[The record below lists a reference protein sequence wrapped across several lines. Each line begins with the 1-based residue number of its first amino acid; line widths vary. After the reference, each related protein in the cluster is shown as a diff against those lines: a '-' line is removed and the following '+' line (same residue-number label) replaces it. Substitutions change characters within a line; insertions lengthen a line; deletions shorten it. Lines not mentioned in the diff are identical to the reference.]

1 MSKKIPLTAQI
12 GDSEIRL
19 LRIFV
24 TVVDCGGF
32 SPAEV
37 ELNVSRSAISIS
49 MGNLEKRLG
58 LRLCSRGRS
67 GFSLTPEGREVYQ
80 AALQIL
86 ASLDEFRTHINTLH
100 THLKGDLRI
109 GITDNLVS
117 LQHMRITD
125 AVRALKSKGPDVH
138 IQIRMVP
145 PADVER
151 GVLDGSLHV
160 GVVPEV
166 RPLPGLEY
174 HGLYDEESR
183 LYCSS
188 AHPIASLAPEDL
200 SISELS
206 KWDAVVPAYEQTR
219 EIKTVNRFLKNA
231 ATSSDR
237 EGIAFLIL
245 SDKYIGFLPTHFA
258 WQWERDGRILP
269 IALPEHTVYTTRYS
283 AIVRQPRPRNMVLD
297 SFIDSLLQ
305 TPEVLPA

>member
-1 MSKKIPLTAQI
+1 MSKKIPLTAQV

-100 THLKGDLRI
+100 THLKGELRI

-125 AVRALKSKGPDVH
+125 AVRALKSIGPDVH

-145 PADVER
+145 PAEVER
-151 GVLDGSLHV
+151 SVLEGSLHV

-174 HGLYDEESR
+174 HRLYDEESR

-188 AHPIASLAPEDL
+188 GHPLARIAPDEL
-200 SISELS
+200 SISELA

-245 SDKYIGFLPTHFA
+245 SDKYIGFLPTHYA
-258 WQWERDGRILP
+258 YQWERDDKVRALT
-269 IALPEHTVYTTRYS
+269 LPERTVYTTRYS
-283 AIVRQPRPRNMVLD
+283 AIVRQPRPRNLVLD
-297 SFIDSLLQ
+297 SFIDALLQ
-305 TPEVLPA
+305 TS